1 MYLLFSSEFL
11 HYSGVETSVY
21 GGVEQL
27 VARKAHNLEV
37 VGSSP
42 TFRTHGDKSSI
53 LVLFDMVVV
62 LFISDHGNSKNE
74 DSTVKEFWFIL
85 SFFSLTGVES
95 S

>member
-1 MYLLFSSEFL
+1 MIDIHKFMWYNTTVLLVMHRERVTGVLIFSSIA
-11 HYSGVETSVY
+11 VRTSVY

-53 LVLFDMVVV
+53 LVLF
-62 LFISDHGNSKNE
+62 
-74 DSTVKEFWFIL
+74 
-85 SFFSLTGVES
+85 GV
-95 S
+95 